1 LYKILYHKKAIKDI
15 QKLKSANL
23 DKKAKNIIEVIKEN
37 PFENPPPYEKL
48 VGDLTGFYSRRINV
62 QHRLVYDV
70 VEVEK
75 TVKIYRMWT
84 HYE

>member
-1 LYKILYHKKAIKDI
+1 MYHKKAIKDI

>member
-1 LYKILYHKKAIKDI
+1 MYKILYHKKAIKDI